1 MKTSVSISRFSA
13 ICILLTASA
22 ACTQKIEYVTPD
34 WVRLIFPEENGTV
47 AIDFFQPDETQV
59 FRWEQRENA
68 TYKVSFDLNMH
79 FENARTFDVGT
90 IDSLVFTNSDLLEML
105 RDIDPDFSGSRRFF
119 WKVEQNM
126 DGNIRSSWRY
136 FNAMP
141 LVESF
146 TDSRDGEVYGACQF
160 VLDDGTLMTIMSENL
175 RATEY
180 SDGEQLTYPAKEA
193 VGDGTFCDD
202 PLWVRSTGRYYT
214 WADATRLTWTEAK
227 AAYESNEP
235 VQGICPDGWHLP
247 SMDEILSLREYLGAD
262 LGANAMKNASWWLN
276 SGNNEITNSSGLSI
290 PVTGFYWH
298 EGLETL
304 TDPDFVA
311 CYWTSTPR
319 LAGMVFSYGDT
330 AAEDDPTKAVL
341 MSLYDDA
348 ASINIQSYSVV
359 PGTENRMTPVRCIMD
374 PM

>member
-79 FENARTFDVGT
+79 FENARTFDVGA

-180 SDGEQLTYPAKEA
+180 SDDSSASSAGSLGWMDVNTNFVESFKEA
-193 VGDGTFCDD
+193 ALALEEGEVSDWVVSEYGYHLIKCDE
-202 PLWVRSTGRYYT
+202 STYET
-214 WADATRLTWTEAK
+214 LSQDSDFVSNVLTSDVSIKPKAVWAK
-227 AAYESNEP
+227 AQELGVDFNGNSDLEAQLKQYM
-235 VQGICPDGWHLP
+235 LL
-247 SMDEILSLREYLGAD
+247 DEE
-262 LGANAMKNASWWLN
+262 
-276 SGNNEITNSSGLSI
+276 GN
-290 PVTGFYWH
+290 
-298 EGLETL
+298 
-304 TDPDFVA
+304 
-311 CYWTSTPR
+311 
-319 LAGMVFSYGDT
+319 
-330 AAEDDPTKAVL
+330 
-341 MSLYDDA
+341 
-348 ASINIQSYSVV
+348 
-359 PGTENRMTPVRCIMD
+359 
-374 PM
+374 